1 MERGGMSN
9 LVIKSAEVPEWL
21 TLLTAPLICAHST
34 KCFTSYLPNQSSA
47 SCLNLK
53 QLYCL
58 TTRRQSGV
66 NVLIAV
72 IASFA
77 LSVLYDKN
85 PYHHCLARQAHR
97 HNLYHTVR

>member
-1 MERGGMSN
+1 MVSMGQHYGGFMERGGMSN

-21 TLLTAPLICAHST
+21 TLLIAT
-34 KCFTSYLPNQSSA
+34 KCFTSYLPDQSSA
-47 SCLNLK
+47 FSLNLK
-53 QLYCL
+53 QLYSL

-77 LSVLYDKN
+77 LSVLYDKT
-85 PYHHCLARQAHR
+85 PYHQCLAR
-97 HNLYHTVR
+97 